1 MMKCQFVNSIAGPKL
16 ILSSGSV
23 STESDMS
30 IGVELSCSLTD
41 VDVHVGWSKGGKCGV
56 GLIRISVYVALFH
69 IFVGVS
75 LSVVGVGLS
84 VVGVGL
90 SSLLIGS
97 RVGLFPP
104 NTNGNERHQL
114 AKHTAEY
121 HILRVV
127 KIILSEPSINHHMQL
142 FNLYI
147 YSKCCKKYSMSD
159 VKRQNEMDI
168 FFIIASLN
176 MY

>member
-104 NTNGNERHQL
+104 NTNGNECHQL
-114 AKHTAEY
+114 AKQTAEY